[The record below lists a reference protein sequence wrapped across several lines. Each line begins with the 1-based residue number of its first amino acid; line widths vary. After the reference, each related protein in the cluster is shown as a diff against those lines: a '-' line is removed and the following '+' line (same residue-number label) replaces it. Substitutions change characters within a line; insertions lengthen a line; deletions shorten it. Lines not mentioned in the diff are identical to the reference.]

1 MTGAALDAPA
11 RAMQARTTRFAG
23 WALVAVAVGSA
34 ALVLVGLP
42 IDLMA
47 QTDASLVE
55 LASLAAAAAILR
67 WALGSPRLLQLAL
80 LAQTGD
86 MLTFVLAWRR
96 GEAEQNPIA
105 QLLIEWSV
113 ATFPGT
119 GSFPF
124 AVAGIVLI
132 LAKVGLV
139 LFVVRVTPFL
149 GRYRNAVLAIALIAG
164 LIGSVSNV
172 IAFWPA

>member
-1 MTGAALDAPA
+1 MTTATVDAPA
-11 RAMQARTTRFAG
+11 RAAQARITRVAG
-23 WALVAVAVGSA
+23 WALVAVSVGIA
-34 ALVLVGLP
+34 ALVLVALP
-42 IDLMA
+42 INLMA

-55 LASLAAAAAILR
+55 LASLAGAAAILR
-67 WALGSPRLLQLAL
+67 WAFRGPRLLQLAL
-80 LAQTGD
+80 WAQTTD

-105 QLLIEWSV
+105 QLLIDLSL

-124 AVAGIVLI
+124 GVAGIVLI

-139 LFVVRVTPFL
+139 LYVVRVTPVL
-149 GRYRNAVLAIALIAG
+149 GRYRNVVLATALIVG
-164 LIGSVSNV
+164 LIGSASNV
-172 IAFWPA
+172 FAFWPA